1 MFTRSDIELRIWDD
15 YETGETVAVATTRL
29 AVAVV
34 LPQDVEGGD
43 AVEMQTRVERAKEQ
57 ALAALLADPARYVVP
72 AGIKPMR
79 LHYDSDRAALAR
91 ASGGKAAE

>member
-1 MFTRSDIELRIWDD
+1 MFTRSDIELRMWDD
-15 YETGETVAVATTRL
+15 YETGDTVAVATTRL

-34 LPQDVEGGD
+34 IPDDVPGSD

-72 AGIKPMR
+72 AGSKPMR
-79 LHYDSDRAALAR
+79 LQYDSERALH
-91 ASGGKAAE
+91 ASEVKAAE